1 MATLIPK
8 NDSFSPADRFPD
20 ACFFKQSG
28 AATQKE
34 THALCIL
41 CHLRK
46 ITYLYTEIL
55 KTMGK
60 RNRRARF
67 SKSKNKLYQKTRHTP
82 SPRRNSYRSLNP
94 YVMRMDR
101 IRADEVQLQFWN
113 RFGYLK
119 QQGLIPQWLCVCKE
133 GRYLSCSSC
142 GIERNCRSFPIKPST
157 LQVKCKCGKNPTDE
171 WHCPPCLKRLERQ
184 KNPRRKRSTYWRR
197 LPGSITQ

>member
-1 MATLIPK
+1 MATLISK
-8 NDSFSPADRFPD
+8 DNSFLLVDRFPD
-20 ACFFKQSG
+20 ARFFKQSG
-28 AATQKE
+28 EATQKL
-34 THALCIL
+34 ALQVL
-41 CHLRK
+41 PDSKNNLFYR
-46 ITYLYTEIL
+46 EVV
-55 KTMGK
+55 KTMGE

-101 IRADEVQLQFWN
+101 IRADEAQLQFWN

-184 KNPRRKRSTYWRR
+184 KNSRRKRSTYWRR
-197 LPGSITQ
+197 LPGSITE